1 MPLRLSF
8 AKEKLRYYKD
18 LPKSILI
25 QQNAE
30 IRVPERPVKAIFA
43 GTVMKRSVGAPET
56 LKVRVLKMKLD
67 KYITKVS
74 NEGSEKRRH
83 EFVCYH
89 RKRK

>member
-1 MPLRLSF
+1 MPLRISF
-8 AKEKLRYYKD
+8 AKEKLKYYKD
-18 LPKSILI
+18 LPKSILV

-74 NEGSEKRRH
+74 KQRMKKR
-83 EFVCYH
+83 VWI
-89 RKRK
+89 